1 MRGRREGGE
10 GTGGGRRGEGAE
22 GQQGEEGR
30 RGREEGKRAEGKEEE
45 CWVWPHQPR
54 TGLNRSRF
62 SGNHSTLQGPKGGG
76 GCACSQ
82 NSQGLSA
89 REGPPG
95 RLGVCFPLLASSSH

>member
-76 GCACSQ
+76 VVHA
-82 NSQGLSA
+82 A
-89 REGPPG
+89 RTPKGSVPG
-95 RLGVCFPLLASSSH
+95 RGLPGGWPLPLTKDHL